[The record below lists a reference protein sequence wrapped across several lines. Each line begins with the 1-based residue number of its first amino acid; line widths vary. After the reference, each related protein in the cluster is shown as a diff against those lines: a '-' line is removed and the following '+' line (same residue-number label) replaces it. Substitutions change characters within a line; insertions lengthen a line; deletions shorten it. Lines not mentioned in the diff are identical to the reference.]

1 MTKRT
6 MTPVENDAAYTLL
19 ATTQPS
25 AAPAGAVFHFFSYLL
40 GLLTA
45 LLLVGGSVW
54 MLRRPEPAPI
64 VLHPPPTAAPTA
76 TLLPTATPA
85 PMIIFVS
92 GAVQRPGIYSLEATA
107 RVADAIRAAGGVTSE
122 ANAAIVNQAEPL
134 WDGVQVHVPSL
145 PTPIAANAVANAAN
159 PMVNPV
165 VQEPPSGVSG
175 MAPVALGN
183 GGSGNGGSGSGRGG
197 GLINVNQATANELET
212 LPGIGPAKA
221 AAIIAN
227 RPYATVEDLERV
239 PGIGARTMDQVRAL
253 VTVQ

>member
-1 MTKRT
+1 MTKRA
-6 MTPVENDAAYTLL
+6 MTPVESDAPYTLL

-25 AAPAGAVFHFFSYLL
+25 VAPVAVAFHFFSYLL

-45 LLLVGGSVW
+45 LTLVGGSVW
-54 MLRRPEPAPI
+54 LLRRPAPAPI

-76 TLLPTATPA
+76 TLAPTATPA
-85 PMIIFVS
+85 PMIVFVS
-92 GAVQRPGIYSLEATA
+92 GAVLHPGIYSLDATA

-145 PTPIAANAVANAAN
+145 PAPVAANTLIDPAAN
-159 PMVNPV
+159 TLINPAANSV

-175 MAPVALGN
+175 LAPVVAVDGVS
-183 GGSGNGGSGSGRGG
+183 SGQGG
-197 GLINVNQATANELET
+197 GLINVNQATASELET

-239 PGIGARTMDQVRAL
+239 PGIGARTMDQLRAL